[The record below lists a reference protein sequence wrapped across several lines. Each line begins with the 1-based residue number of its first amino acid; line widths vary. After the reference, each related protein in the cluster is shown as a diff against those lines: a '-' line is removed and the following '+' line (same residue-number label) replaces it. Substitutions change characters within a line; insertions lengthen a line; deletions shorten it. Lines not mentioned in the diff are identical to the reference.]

1 MYSQK
6 HRYRCNSTT
15 DRNPIKM
22 KPSPNTLWEEC
33 LKQIR
38 VHLPEKQFST
48 WFSTIQLHSYVEK
61 ENCVILQVPS
71 EMARDY
77 IEEHYMR
84 LLANALRD
92 NFGSSVKL
100 KYSISMAKLPHSA
113 NNQAGEQNDNDGLY
127 SGNSDSYQENSK
139 REAWRNY
146 LDNHYTFDSF
156 IRGES
161 NAVAL
166 SVSLSIAEH
175 PTRRQFNPMFLF
187 GPSGCGK
194 THLINAIG
202 LRIAKLYENKK
213 VLYVS
218 AKDFE
223 VQYTSAQYTN
233 KINDFMHFY
242 QNIDVLIVDDIQSW
256 AGKKKTLETFFYIF
270 NHLFRN
276 GKRIILACDRPPAE
290 LEGMEERLL
299 TRFVWGVVE
308 ELGKPNIQLCIDIL
322 KSKVK
327 RDGLSIP
334 DDVIRYIAERA
345 NGSIRYLEGVIN
357 TLYAFSINLG
367 REIDIAFADE
377 RIKKLVKIDDKAIST
392 EEIIDAV
399 CKQFD
404 VSSTAIGSRSRKHD
418 FVVARQVA
426 MYLAQKYTNMSIS
439 RIGRLVGGRDHATV
453 IHSCNQVEKRLK
465 TDKDFASSVKT
476 LEQIFDKKQGK

>member
-1 MYSQK
+1 
-6 HRYRCNSTT
+6 
-15 DRNPIKM
+15 M

-38 VHLPEKQFST
+38 VHLPEKQFNT
-48 WFSTIQLHSYVEK
+48 WFSTIQLHSYVEQQ
-61 ENCVILQVPS
+61 NCVILQVPS

-77 IEEHYMR
+77 IEEHYMH

-92 NFGSSVKL
+92 IFGSSVKL
-100 KYSISMAKLPHSA
+100 KYSISMERQSLSA
-113 NNQAGEQNDNDGLY
+113 NNQAGEQSYNDGTNAGNNSY
-127 SGNSDSYQENSK
+127 QNSDSTQEGSK
-139 REAWRNY
+139 KEPWRNY

-242 QNIDVLIVDDIQSW
+242 QSIDVLIVDDIQSW

-322 KSKVK
+322 KSKVI
-327 RDGLSIP
+327 RDGLNIP
-334 DDVIRYIAERA
+334 EDVIRYIAERA
-345 NGSIRYLEGVIN
+345 NGSVRYLEGVIN

-367 REIDIAFADE
+367 REIDIAFAEE
-377 RIKKLVKIDDKAIST
+377 RIKKLVKIDDKAITT
-392 EEIIDAV
+392 EEVIDAV

-404 VSSTAIGSRSRKHD
+404 VSSAAIGSRSRKHD

-426 MYLAQKYTNMSIS
+426 MYLAQKYTNMSVS
-439 RIGRLVGGRDHATV
+439 RIGRLIGGRDHATV
-453 IHSCNQVEKRLK
+453 IHSCNQVEKRIK
-465 TDKDFASSVKT
+465 TDKDFASSVKI
-476 LEQIFDKKQGK
+476 LEQIFDKKQEK

>member
-1 MYSQK
+1 MQ
-6 HRYRCNSTT
+6 TT
-15 DRNPIKM
+15 PE
-22 KPSPNTLWEEC
+22 TLWNNC
-33 LKQIR
+33 LSTIR
-38 VHLPEKQFST
+38 VQISDKQFNA
-48 WFSTIQLHSYVEK
+48 WFQSIILDSYDKESNTI
-61 ENCVILQVPS
+61 ILRVPS
-71 EMARDY
+71 EHVKDY
-77 IEEHYMR
+77 VEEHFGR
-84 LLANALRD
+84 VLVNVLIE
-92 NFGSSVKL
+92 NFGQDFSL
-100 KYSISMAKLPHSA
+100 KYKISRQKGAEQPLKAQPSVPIKPNNEPQPTKHISA
-113 NNQAGEQNDNDGLY
+113 NEGSTTAQRTN
-127 SGNSDSYQENSK
+127 
-139 REAWRNY
+139 WRNY
-146 LDNHYTFDSF
+146 LDPFYSFDTFVKGD
-156 IRGES
+156 S

-166 SVSLSIAEH
+166 SVSLSISEH
-175 PTRRQFNPMFLF
+175 PLNGRFNPMFLF
-187 GPSGCGK
+187 GLSGCGK

-202 LRIAKLYENKK
+202 LRIVKLYADKK

-223 VQYTSAQYTN
+223 IQYTSAQFNN
-233 KINDFMHFY
+233 KINDFLHFY
-242 QNIDVLIVDDIQSW
+242 QSIDILIVDDIQFWS
-256 AGKKKTLETFFYIF
+256 GKTKTLETFFHVF

-290 LEGMEERLL
+290 LEAMEERLL
-299 TRFVWGVVE
+299 TRFSWRGVQ
-308 ELGKPNIQLCIDIL
+308 ELGRPNIQLCIDIL

-465 TDKDFASSVKT
+465 TDKDFASSVKI
-476 LEQIFDKKQGK
+476 LEQIFNKKQGK